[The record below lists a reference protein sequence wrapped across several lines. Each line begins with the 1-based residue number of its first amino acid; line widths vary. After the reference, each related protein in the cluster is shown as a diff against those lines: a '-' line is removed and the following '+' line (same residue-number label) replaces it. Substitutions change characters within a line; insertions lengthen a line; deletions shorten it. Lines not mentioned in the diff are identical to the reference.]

1 MSDLTDCLLRLLSD
15 PCGAVGGELLGWF
28 LQRWTVHPLT
38 CLALGGGAA
47 LVGGRDPKE
56 WCAGGKAP
64 PTPDSRP
71 LHLQAGEL
79 PRREGACG
87 ETLSCPL
94 QQGLTFPLGNC
105 FFPANGRISCRRC
118 APHPALVCKRSG
130 LEALGKAPVTIVGGD
145 GNLE

>member
-1 MSDLTDCLLRLLSD
+1 MDSAPFNLF
-15 PCGAVGGELLGWF
+15 GA
-28 LQRWTVHPLT
+28 
-38 CLALGGGAA
+38 GGGAA